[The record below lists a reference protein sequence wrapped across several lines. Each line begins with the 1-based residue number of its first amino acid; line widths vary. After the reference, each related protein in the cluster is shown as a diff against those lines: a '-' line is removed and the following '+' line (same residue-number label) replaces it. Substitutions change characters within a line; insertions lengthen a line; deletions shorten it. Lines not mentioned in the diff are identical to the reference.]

1 MSRISLIISGDVMN
15 VALNSNII
23 FSTAD
28 EREASTV
35 FKSVCND
42 LEVLRELA
50 CKKINS
56 IKHKSDMS
64 ADVREFACERIEKA
78 LEDAGVPVC
87 NEIFDVDFE
96 GFTLRVGVRIEA
108 AEWHTNS
115 PEVFEIVSATHR
127 GADAIEFINT
137 IGTKDVWDRLVGMI
151 DYEIGSKK

>member
-1 MSRISLIISGDVMN
+1 MSRISMIINGDTLN
-15 VALNSNII
+15 VALNGNII

-28 EREASTV
+28 ADKAGVV
-35 FKSVCND
+35 FKSACND
-42 LEVLRELA
+42 LEALRETA

-56 IKHKSDMS
+56 IKYRSDLS
-64 ADVREFACERIEKA
+64 ADVREFACEQIEKA

-87 NEIFDVDFE
+87 DEIFDLDFE
-96 GFTLRVGVRIEA
+96 GFTLRVGVRMEA

-127 GADAIEFINT
+127 GADAIEFINMV
-137 IGTKDVWDRLVGMI
+137 GTKDVWDRLVGMI